1 MDRFSDRSSILLAST
16 KWTLDEHLFF
26 QRRFRRRSSILMSK
40 QKMRVK
46 VVKPWPSFF
55 VLLVAKTTPGYAGGP
70 KELIARKGVDNKKT
84 PH

>member
-1 MDRFSDRSSILLAST
+1 MFSKRR
-16 KWTLDEHLFF
+16 ELFAPVF
-26 QRRFRRRSSILMSK
+26 S
-40 QKMRVK
+40 
-46 VVKPWPSFF
+46 

>member
-1 MDRFSDRSSILLAST
+1 MNQEVHPPEVPGVYLL
-16 KWTLDEHLFF
+16 
-26 QRRFRRRSSILMSK
+26 
-40 QKMRVK
+40 
-46 VVKPWPSFF
+46 